1 MSSYFLMQAP
11 VRKYVEGTR
20 DAAQFLDLL
29 AAGGSE
35 EIEPTRAT
43 GARSIL
49 YAEVGRELIFTQ
61 VD

>member
-1 MSSYFLMQAP
+1 MQAP

-29 AAGGSE
+29 SAGGSE